1 MRPGMAI
8 TLILSVLLSGCG
20 ADNSS
25 EIGAGDVAPAWDATT
40 FDGVPVSFPQVL
52 NGKPTVF
59 VVWATWCNYCK
70 AFMPELRK
78 IQNEYGVDKIN
89 VLTINAKEDGDGDP
103 GRYIADLDFP
113 MIAVRD
119 GDAIAAAYDVEYVP
133 GLMVIGADG
142 VIAYRREWT
151 ELPAGQTV
159 AMLWGLQVRENL
171 KRLLPHQ

>member
-1 MRPGMAI
+1 MRSGLAG
-8 TLILSVLLSGCG
+8 ILMLTALLSGCG
-20 ADNSS
+20 TESSS
-25 EIGAGDVAPAWDATT
+25 EMGAGDVAPSWDATT

-52 NGKPTVF
+52 DGKPTVF

-78 IQNEYGVDKIN
+78 IQNEYGADQIN
-89 VLTINAKEDGDGDP
+89 VLTINAKEDGADDP
-103 GRYIADLDFP
+103 ARYIADLDIP

-171 KRLLPHQ
+171 DRLLRS